1 MRPVTPATTPDREK
15 VRAAEIVASLCL
27 ATDIGMGFP
36 LEHGLHAT
44 LMAAR
49 LAELLDLEHET
60 ARHAYYACL
69 LVYVGCTT
77 DAYEGTQIF
86 AGGNVTENFIPYLFG
101 SRGERVRGAL
111 RGALRAF
118 PPPDATGVQRVYETA
133 KRVPKA
139 LTKSRGHQ
147 QSLCEVAELMSDRL
161 GMPEGFARMF
171 YFFTDRWDGQGL
183 LRRAS
188 ADEIPMALRTA
199 MVARDI
205 AYQRLI
211 GGDEHALKTVVKRGG
226 HAFDPVIVETFARNA
241 DEVFEAGRPE
251 ESAWEAALAAEPT
264 PHLFVEDD
272 GVDRALA
279 AIADFSDLLTPSLIG
294 HSSGVAD
301 LAEQAARIAGFGD
314 DDVSS
319 VRRAALIHDVGRV
332 AVSAAVWEKAE
343 PLTTDELEQVRLHP
357 YHAERVFARSPFLAE
372 LADLACSHHEHLDG
386 SGYHRGLT
394 AQTMN
399 HRSRLIAAA
408 DTLHALTEPR
418 AYRDALTAKEAAE
431 IVVDMANSGLL
442 DPMMV
447 RAVVEASGEP
457 TPEVVYPAGLTDREI
472 AVLGLLAR
480 GLQTKQ
486 IARHF
491 NVSPKT
497 IDTHIQSAYRKIGV
511 STRAAA
517 TLFAME
523 HGIIRSGEFP
533 IVNRNVAS

>member
-1 MRPVTPATTPDREK
+1 MGPVTSATTPDREK
-15 VRAAEIVASLCL
+15 IRTAEIVASLCL

-36 LEHGLHAT
+36 FEHGLHAT

-49 LAELLDLEHET
+49 LAELLGLDHEV
-60 ARHAYYACL
+60 ARDTYYACL
-69 LVYVGCTT
+69 LVYSGCTT
-77 DAYEGTQIF
+77 DGYEGTQIF
-86 AGGNVTENFIPYLFG
+86 AGGNVTETFMPYLFG

-111 RGALRAF
+111 RGALTAF
-118 PPPDATGVQRVYETA
+118 PPPQATGVQRVYETA
-133 KRVPKA
+133 KRVPIA
-139 LTKSRGHQ
+139 LAKGKGHQ
-147 QSLCEVAELMSDRL
+147 QSLCEVAEMMSDRL
-161 GMPEGFARMF
+161 GMGERFARMF
-171 YFFTDRWDGQGL
+171 YFLTDRWDGQGF
-183 LRRAS
+183 LRRAA
-188 ADEIPMALRTA
+188 ADELPMALRTA

-211 GGDEHALKTVVKRGG
+211 GGDEHALDTVVKRGG

-241 DEVFEAGRPE
+241 GEVFEVGRPA
-251 ESAWEAALAAEPT
+251 ESAWEAVLAAEPT
-264 PHLFVEDD
+264 PHLVVEDD
-272 GVDRALA
+272 GVDRALG
-279 AIADFSDLLTPSLIG
+279 AIADFSDLLTPSLVG
-294 HSSGVAD
+294 HSSGVAA
-301 LAEQAARIAGFGD
+301 LAERAARNAGFGD
-314 DDVSS
+314 DDVAT

-332 AVSAAVWEKAE
+332 AVSPAVWEKPEA
-343 PLTTDELEQVRLHP
+343 LTTDELEQVRLHP

-372 LADLACSHHEHLDG
+372 LADLGCSHHERLDG

-394 AQTMN
+394 AQTMD

-418 AYRDALTAKEAAE
+418 AYRDALTTKEAAE
-431 IVVDMANSGLL
+431 IVVGMANSGLL
-442 DPMMV
+442 DPVMV

-457 TPEVVYPAGLTDREI
+457 TPEVVNPAGLTDREI

-491 NVSPKT
+491 DVSPKT

-523 HGIIRSGEFP
+523 NGLIRSGEFP
-533 IVNRNVAS
+533 MVNRTVAS